1 MSYNILILDDD
12 QDRLVAFKRILS
24 RQGDDLTMVSTA
36 TDAIS
41 MLKLYVYPI
50 VFLDYDLDLQQ
61 SLDIKETG
69 TGMDVVDWIV
79 KNKAQFQRTH
89 FIVHSLNPV
98 YGPLMYTTLKTAGLQ
113 ALLKPG
119 VWTDKAFLSAL

>member
-119 VWTDKAFLSAL
+119 VWKDAEFLGKL

>member
-1 MSYNILILDDD
+1 
-12 QDRLVAFKRILS
+12 
-24 RQGDDLTMVSTA
+24 
-36 TDAIS
+36 
-41 MLKLYVYPI
+41 
-50 VFLDYDLDLQQ
+50 
-61 SLDIKETG
+61 
-69 TGMDVVDWIV
+69 VVDWIV
-79 KNKAQFQRTH
+79 TNKAHFQRTH

>member
-79 KNKAQFQRTH
+79 TNKAHFQRTH